1 MKIIHLFVISL
12 ISLSPLAGAFAPPL
26 AYAGAAKTQDA
37 KAGRKAAAKAEPRQK
52 MLGAESFTLSN
63 GMQVVLV
70 RNTRAP
76 VITQMIWY
84 AVGAADEQSGK
95 TGLAH
100 FLEHLMFKGSDNV
113 PSGELS
119 KRVRALGGNDNAFT
133 TQDYTAYYQSIAVQ
147 HLETVMQM
155 ESDRMKSILIPAEEF
170 EAERQVVL
178 EERRQRTENDP
189 RAHLYEQMR
198 YALFPGH
205 PYAAPVIGWE
215 QDIKSLTRQD
225 ALDWHKK
232 WYNPA
237 NAILVVSGDVTVSEL
252 KALAEKTYGTI
263 PALQIE
269 KTILPPINNF
279 PAQTVMTLR
288 DPRVHQPQWV
298 RLYRVPGMIGNKA
311 ESLAMDVAQE
321 ILSGNPS
328 TRLYKSLVV
337 EQKLATG
344 ASLGYSG
351 SVRGLGTLSVGISPA
366 ESVSLKM
373 VEDAYLAEIE
383 KIIASGITETEL
395 SEAKKRL
402 QDSVAFARDSL
413 SGPARILG
421 EALTIGAT
429 LDDVE
434 YWAYDIQSVTAQ
446 QVKDVIQKYIAGNNA
461 YVTGYIEVDKPESA
475 AKTEKQ

>member
-1 MKIIHLFVISL
+1 MKIIQLFAISL
-12 ISLSPLAGAFAPPL
+12 VSLSPLTAPFVAQP
-26 AYAGAAKTQDA
+26 AYAATAKKTQPA
-37 KAGRKAAAKAEPRQK
+37 QEAPRQK
-52 MLGAESFTLSN
+52 MLGAETFTLSN

-76 VITQMIWY
+76 VITQMVWY
-84 AVGAADEQSGK
+84 KVGAADEQSGK

-113 PSGELS
+113 PPGELS

-133 TQDYTAYYQSIAVQ
+133 TQDYTAYFQSIAVQ

-155 ESDRMKSILIPAEEF
+155 ESDRMKSLLIPEKEF
-170 EAERQVVL
+170 ESERQVVL
-178 EERRQRTENDP
+178 EERRERTENDP
-189 RAHLYEQMR
+189 RSHLYEQMR

-205 PYAAPVIGWE
+205 PYATPVIGWE

-237 NAILVVSGDVTVSEL
+237 NAILVVSGDVTVDEL
-252 KALAEKTYGTI
+252 KAVAEKTYGTI
-263 PALQIE
+263 PAHKVE
-269 KTILPPINNF
+269 KATFPPVNNF

-298 RLYRVPGMIGNKA
+298 RIYRVPGMIQNKT

-344 ASLGYSG
+344 ASLGYSS
-351 SVRGLGTLSVGISPA
+351 SVRDLGTLSVGIAPA
-366 ESVSLKM
+366 DGVSLKQ
-373 VEDAYLAEIE
+373 VEDAYLAEIKKVAE
-383 KIIASGITETEL
+383 TGVTETEL

-402 QDSVAFARDSL
+402 QDSAAFARDSL

-421 EALTIGAT
+421 EALSIGAT

-434 YWAYDIQSVTAQ
+434 YWTYDIQSVTAA
-446 QVKDVIQKYIAGNNA
+446 QVKDVIQKYITDNKA
-461 YVTGYIEVDKPESA
+461 YVTGYIEVTPPET
-475 AKTEKQ
+475 KTEKK

>member
-1 MKIIHLFVISL
+1 MKIIQLFAISL
-12 ISLSPLAGAFAPPL
+12 LSLSPLMAPIAAQPS
-26 AYAGAAKTQDA
+26 YA
-37 KAGRKAAAKAEPRQK
+37 AAAKKETVKEAPRQK
-52 MLGAESFTLSN
+52 MLGAETFTLSN

-76 VITQMIWY
+76 VITQMVWY
-84 AVGAADEQSGK
+84 KVGAADEQSGK

-113 PSGELS
+113 PPGELS

-133 TQDYTAYYQSIAVQ
+133 SQDYTAYFQSIAVQ

-155 ESDRMKSILIPAEEF
+155 ESDRMKSLLIPAEEF

-189 RAHLYEQMR
+189 RSHLYEQMR

-205 PYAAPVIGWE
+205 PYATPVIGWE

-237 NAILVVSGDVTVSEL
+237 NAILVVSGDVTAEAL
-252 KALAEKTYGTI
+252 KTVAEKTYGTI
-263 PALQIE
+263 PAQKVE
-269 KTILPPINNF
+269 KTTFPPINNF
-279 PAQTVMTLR
+279 PAQTTMTLR
-288 DPRVHQPQWV
+288 DPRIHQPQWV
-298 RLYRVPGMIGNKA
+298 RIYRVPGMIENKA
-311 ESLAMDVAQE
+311 DSLAMDVAQE

-344 ASLGYSG
+344 ASLGYTG
-351 SVRGLGTLSVGISPA
+351 SVRDVGSLSVGISPA
-366 ESVSLKM
+366 DTATLKQ
-373 VEDAYLAEIE
+373 VEDAYLAEIK
-383 KIIASGITETEL
+383 KITETGVTETEL
-395 SEAKKRL
+395 AEAKKRL
-402 QDSVAFARDSL
+402 QDSAAFARDSL

-421 EALTIGAT
+421 EALSIGAT

-434 YWAYDIQSVTAQ
+434 YWAYDIQSVTAA
-446 QVKDVIQKYIAGNNA
+446 QVKDVIQKYIADNRA
-461 YVTGYIEVDKPESA
+461 FVTGYIEVIPPEAPKPA
-475 AKTEKQ
+475 TPKTEKK